1 MGRESARWY
10 MLPGPIFL
18 QAAEGQGVCEC
29 PGWYSGFLFSWE
41 VTKSPPPLRW
51 WGIPPTR
58 EGLLSN
64 DLAISCG
71 SRRRLSASSPCEA
84 ALTATLSNQGPCY
97 PGSQDQEH
105 QSEQIKVEAPSEH
118 PLEPLGYQHFHS
130 NDHQHHRE

>member
-1 MGRESARWY
+1 MLTTFDENASGKPGSEHGRRAIQSARSRTANW
-10 MLPGPIFL
+10 LSPKT
-18 QAAEGQGVCEC
+18 
-29 PGWYSGFLFSWE
+29 
-41 VTKSPPPLRW
+41 TKSPPPLRW

-84 ALTATLSNQGPCY
+84 ALTATLSDQGPCY

-105 QSEQIKVEAPSEH
+105 QSQQV
-118 PLEPLGYQHFHS
+118 
-130 NDHQHHRE
+130 